1 MHHLQISLSKTE
13 ANHKEQVIDGNVD
26 GAVMHHWRLST
37 AILTSQRSFLENI
50 DEGCGRF
57 IAEQYMFIGLV
68 NEYLGLSP
76 PSAESQ
82 AQPYNSFL
90 DLSSY
95 YRDRCSM
102 CAYALFEI
110 IPRIAGFASKPSKSV
125 PRHLDPEMIEE
136 FHGLEEDILQWDIQ
150 NPVTFPSD
158 IPTEPETDEIKAAII
173 QQLALLITLHCALH
187 GPGTPH
193 ANIKRQVDYC
203 ITEAMALMK
212 EITPPSSAWGM
223 LLWPLAHIASCIT
236 VREVQDD
243 FVAVI
248 SNMENKVH
256 GCTKL
261 LSLLSRFWSSEQE
274 GFYGPYGIREFL
286 SREGMRP
293 CFG

>member
-1 MHHLQISLSKTE
+1 
-13 ANHKEQVIDGNVD
+13 
-26 GAVMHHWRLST
+26 
-37 AILTSQRSFLENI
+37 
-50 DEGCGRF
+50 
-57 IAEQYMFIGLV
+57 MFIGLV

-76 PSAESQ
+76 PSAESHG
-82 AQPYNSFL
+82 QPYNSFL

-125 PRHLDPEMIEE
+125 PRYLDKEMIEE
-136 FHGLEEDILQWDIQ
+136 FHSLEEDILQWDIQ

-158 IPTEPETDEIKAAII
+158 IPTEPEHDEVKAAII

-193 ANIKRQVDYC
+193 ANIKRQIDYC
-203 ITEAMALMK
+203 INEAMALMK

-236 VREVQDD
+236 TREVQED

-261 LSLLSRFWSSEQE
+261 LSLLSRFWGLSGQK